1 MLIEAMLDLAGLDY
15 DAPDRRL
22 TLDPTLPGAWPHIGL
37 SQKFPC
43 GEVAYRLERPIGGT
57 VHRLTFQ
64 ARLDHPVTLEVG
76 VTCPG
81 LVHLGPWH
89 AQPEMPPPRH
99 DHATGRLEWS
109 VELPAGESS
118 WAWTWG

>member
-15 DAPDRRL
+15 DAPDRL
-22 TLDPTLPGAWPHIGL
+22 LKLDPVLPGAWPHVGL
-37 SQKFPC
+37 THKYPC
-43 GEVAYRLERPIGGT
+43 GDVAYRLDRPIGGS

-64 ARLDHPVTLEVG
+64 ARLDYPVSLNIG

-81 LVHLGPWH
+81 LVTLGPWH
-89 AQPEMPPPRH
+89 AHPEGQPPRH
-99 DHATGRLEWS
+99 NYATGRVDWS

-118 WAWTWG
+118 WAWAWG

>member
-1 MLIEAMLDLAGLDY
+1 MLIEAMLELTGLDY
-15 DAPDRRL
+15 DAPDGRL

-37 SQKFPC
+37 SQEFPC

-57 VHRLTFQ
+57 VHRMTFQ
-64 ARLDHPVTLEVG
+64 ARLDRPVTLRVG

-81 LVHLGPWH
+81 LVQIGHW
-89 AQPEMPPPRH
+89 QSDPEIAPPRH
-99 DHATGRLEWS
+99 DPSTGRLEWS

-118 WAWTWG
+118 QAWKWG